1 LNYRKRRNLEN
12 GYQQDRTA
20 MKAGDWTGIHGI
32 PTQDMAMW
40 ESMGPISDRSQDHPG
55 SSDLAV
61 AQFRR
66 MMVAA
71 AKKFQ
76 EGGAALGATKDIS
89 YVNLSSFEGVVPKSV
104 DWRELGV
111 EKKNSVEA

>member
-1 LNYRKRRNLEN
+1 
-12 GYQQDRTA
+12 
-20 MKAGDWTGIHGI
+20 MKQGDWTGIEGI

-71 AKKFQ
+71 AKKMK
-76 EGGAALGATKDIS
+76 EGGPALGTTPSRMSPHVDLA
-89 YVNLSSFEGVVPKSV
+89 SFEGVVPKTT
-104 DWRELGV
+104 DWRELGIAHN
-111 EKKNSVEA
+111 KKVEA

>member
-1 LNYRKRRNLEN
+1 
-12 GYQQDRTA
+12 
-20 MKAGDWTGIHGI
+20 MKQGDWTGIEGI

-71 AKKFQ
+71 AKKMQ
-76 EGGAALGATKDIS
+76 DGGPALGTTEPHVPHVELA
-89 YVNLSSFEGVVPKSV
+89 SFEGVVPKTT

-111 EKKNSVEA
+111 TPGRTESALARN